1 MGLADRIFG
10 RRDRRQSGQ
19 SGRPARIEFSVAM
32 ETSPLVKVS
41 GTTTMAASAVEALVK
56 RHATGERALLE
67 LESKLVREPD
77 NPVDPLAVAIWV
89 EGERV
94 GYLPGYLAKSLPLDV
109 GEAWPVPLQLFSVV
123 QDRGIRGEA
132 WVWLGEGPPR
142 WAYSATNPPP
152 LTTEEKR
159 AAEHRARSKMVRRSI
174 AEGGARA
181 QEFRTGMVNGVHYLE
196 LVEPIKQLKREG
208 KLREAL
214 VLCYGAIEAAERD
227 ADGREPAPWYTEQAA
242 IVHRKL
248 GERDEEI
255 AVLRRWIEFAPA
267 NRRRGRIPDRLS
279 KLLGSS

>member
-1 MGLADRIFG
+1 MGLVDRILG
-10 RRDRRQSGQ
+10 RGDRRQGGEP
-19 SGRPARIEFSVAM
+19 GRSPRIEFSVSI
-32 ETSPLVKVS
+32 EVSPLVKLS
-41 GTTTMAASAVEALVK
+41 GTTTVAASAVEALVK
-56 RHATGERALLE
+56 RHGTARRAVLE
-67 LESKLVREPD
+67 AESKLVREPG
-77 NPVDPLAVAIWV
+77 NPVDPLAVAVWV

-94 GYLPGYLAKSLPLDV
+94 GYLPGYLAKKLPMGA
-109 GEAWPVPLQLFSVV
+109 GESWPVPLQLFSVV

-142 WAYSATNPPP
+142 WEYSAANPPP

-159 AAEHRARSKMVRRSI
+159 AAEHRERSEMVRKGI
-174 AEGGARA
+174 AEGGSRERELRA
-181 QEFRTGMVNGVHYLE
+181 GMVNGVHYLE

-214 VLCYGAIEAAERD
+214 VLCYGAIEAAERG

-255 AVLRRWIEFAPA
+255 AVLRRWIKFAPA
-267 NRRRGRIPDRLS
+267 DRRDGRISERLS
-279 KLLGSS
+279 KLLGSR

>member
-10 RRDRRQSGQ
+10 RRDRRQ
-19 SGRPARIEFSVAM
+19 PAELGSPPRIEFF
-32 ETSPLVKVS
+32 
-41 GTTTMAASAVEALVK
+41 
-56 RHATGERALLE
+56 LLE
-67 LESKLVREPD
+67 VESKLVREPD
-77 NPVDPLAVAIWV
+77 NSVDPLAVAVWV

-94 GYLPGYLAKSLPLDV
+94 GYLPGHLAKSLPLGA
-109 GEAWPVPLQLFSVV
+109 GEAWPVPLQLFSVE

-132 WVWLGEGPPR
+132 WVWLGEGPPQ
-142 WAYSATNPPP
+142 WKYSAANPPP
-152 LTTEEKR
+152 LRIEEKR
-159 AAEHRARSKMVRRSI
+159 AAEHRARSAMVRKGI

-181 QEFRTGMVNGVHYLE
+181 RELRAGMVNGVHYLE

-255 AVLRRWIEFAPA
+255 AVLRRWIEFAPVD
-267 NRRRGRIPDRLS
+267 RRDGRISERLS